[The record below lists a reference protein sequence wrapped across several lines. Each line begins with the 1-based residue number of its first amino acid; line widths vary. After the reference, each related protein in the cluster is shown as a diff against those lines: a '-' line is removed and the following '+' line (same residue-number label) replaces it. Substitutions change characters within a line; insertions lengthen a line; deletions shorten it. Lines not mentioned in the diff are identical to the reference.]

1 MCVCSS
7 NVSLNMKFI
16 TQSPSEIQW
25 SADIVGH
32 SYRKP
37 LLAISGTASKMPFL
51 KNLKNYTSNS

>member
-1 MCVCSS
+1 
-7 NVSLNMKFI
+7 MKFI